1 MAIRMKRTRSLT
13 SRLVCAAL
21 LVTAFVALESS
32 SALGAAS
39 ADQRLA
45 DAAKN
50 QNGAAVRTLLSQK
63 ADVNGRQGDGS
74 TALHWAAHWDAVD
87 MARQLLAAGASP
99 DLSTDQGITPL
110 SLAALN
116 GSAEMTEILLKAG
129 AKPNATTSVGDTP
142 LMSAAHAGNAKVVDQ
157 LLTAG
162 ADVGARENTLGQTA
176 LMRAVAENHADV
188 VRLLIAKGA
197 DVKARSK
204 NRFTALL
211 FAAQQ
216 GNVDIATELLA
227 AGSDVNESAPD
238 GVGGDTNALRPFKP
252 DTDAAA
258 LLVAI
263 DSNQETM
270 AIFLLNRGASP
281 NLHGAGRMALHSAI
295 QRAMP
300 NVVGALLAR
309 GADPNARLE
318 KPMPFLSRFIFQ
330 QTGLEVVTTGATP
343 FWLAASYGDVPI
355 MRMLVA
361 AGADPSLTTVDH
373 TTPLMAAAG
382 VDFVEGQDKYGRR
395 WFTTDT
401 TPIQNRARDAVSY
414 CLELG
419 ADINAAN
426 DKGQTALHGAV
437 YFGGTMLVPFL
448 VERGAKVNVVNKRGQ
463 TPWLITQGE
472 YQAGSFIEHKETGD
486 LLKTLGADTTLGKD
500 IGREAVTLLSR
511 EPQ

>member
-1 MAIRMKRTRSLT
+1 MEPTGSQGA
-13 SRLVCAAL
+13 RLVGSAL
-21 LVTAFVALESS
+21 IVTAFVAALSTFALTA
-32 SALGAAS
+32 SA

-50 QNGAAVRTLLSQK
+50 QNGATLRALLGQK

-74 TALHWAAHWDAVD
+74 TALHWAAHWDALE
-87 MARQLLAAGASP
+87 MARQLLAAGASV
-99 DLSTDQGITPL
+99 DLATDQGITPL

-116 GSAEMTEILLKAG
+116 GSSAMTELLLTAH
-129 AKPNATTSVGDTP
+129 ANPNAATLVGETP
-142 LMSAAHAGNAKVVDQ
+142 LMAAARAGNAQVVAR
-157 LLTAG
+157 LLEAG
-162 ADVGARENTLGQTA
+162 ADVGARESALGQTA
-176 LMRAVAENHADV
+176 LMRAVAENHPDV

-197 DVKARSK
+197 DVTARSK
-204 NRFTALL
+204 NRFTPLL

-216 GNVDIATELLA
+216 GNLDIATQLLA
-227 AGSDVNESAPD
+227 AGANVDESAPD

-263 DSNQETM
+263 DSNHEAM
-270 AIFLLNRGASP
+270 AAFLLDHGANP
-281 NLHGAGRMALHSAI
+281 NQHGAGRTALHSAV

-300 NVVGALLAR
+300 NVVRALLAR
-309 GADPNARLE
+309 GADPNPRLE

-330 QTGLEVVTTGATP
+330 QTGLEVVTTNATP

-361 AGADPSLTTVDH
+361 GGADPSLTTVDH

-401 TPIQNRARDAVSY
+401 TPLQNRAREAIGY

-448 VERGAKVNVVNKRGQ
+448 VEHGANMNAVNKRGQ

-472 YQAGSFIEHKETGD
+472 YQAGSFIEHKETGE
-486 LLKTLGADTTLGKD
+486 LLKKLGADTTLGKD
-500 IGREAVTLLSR
+500 IGREAVILLSR